1 MWSALI
7 TGFVCWRLQGNCPP
21 PASPSSSQPSHH
33 FTTSGACRKE
43 WLAAN
48 EAGVLWVKRAAGVWD
63 GRQLRPPP
71 PPTVVSDCFKMSLVR
86 LSLPESLYNQT
97 SFLLL
102 GGWMEMICTGERK
115 QILQLFSRH
124 AQTHTNTLAR
134 SLSLSH
140 TYTHFDLLLL
150 SSTQRDGY
158 FPSLPLCPVQSCL
171 HQKADTSNSVPKIQY
186 PKIPQ
191 SIFIS
196 EKIK

>member
-1 MWSALI
+1 MSQAC
-7 TGFVCWRLQGNCPP
+7 CWCLGRATA
-21 PASPSSSQPSHH
+21 PAA
-33 FTTSGACRKE
+33 T
-43 WLAAN
+43 
-48 EAGVLWVKRAAGVWD
+48 
-63 GRQLRPPP
+63 

-102 GGWMEMICTGERK
+102 GGGMEMICTGERK

-186 PKIPQ
+186 PKIP
-191 SIFIS
+191 
-196 EKIK
+196 